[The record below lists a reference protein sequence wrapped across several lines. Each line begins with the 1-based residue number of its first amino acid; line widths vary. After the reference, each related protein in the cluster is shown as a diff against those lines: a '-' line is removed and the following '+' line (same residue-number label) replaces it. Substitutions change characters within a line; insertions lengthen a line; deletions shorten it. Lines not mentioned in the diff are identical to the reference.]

1 MTKTSIAYTAVFGS
15 LWGVTEATL
24 GSVMHMLNLPLSG
37 SVLSTVGMIIVLIA
51 RGVNP
56 QRGSTLMMALIAAM
70 IKIMSFAT
78 VKLGPFVGILLE
90 GVILEMI
97 LTIFS
102 PNFLGFMLSGIIVS
116 VYPLIQT
123 LTVKTILFGADFIPV
138 ILEMAEGF
146 SHRIGFGAGWW
157 ILGLYVSIHFV
168 FGVGGALFAWLI
180 KSQLN
185 KKIINES

>member
-1 MTKTSIAYTAVFGS
+1 MTKTPIAYTAVFGT
-15 LWGVTEATL
+15 LWGLAEATL
-24 GSVMHMLNLPLSG
+24 GSAMHMINLPLSG

-90 GVILEMI
+90 GVMLEVI

-102 PNFLGFMLSGIIVS
+102 PNILGFMLSGIIVS
-116 VYPLIQT
+116 IYPLLQT

-138 ILEMAEGF
+138 ILEMAHGF
-146 SHRIGFGAGWW
+146 SDRFGFGAGWW
-157 ILGLYVSIHFV
+157 ILGLYISIHFI
-168 FGVGGALFAWLI
+168 FGMGGAFFAWI
-180 KSQLN
+180 VKSQLN
-185 KKIINES
+185 KKMFDE